1 MNKMN
6 KNNNSFEITYA
17 PEKHDG
23 ESNSRGEHFL
33 YSGCRII
40 SSFGSKDFS
49 NLGFFAYVPEKGPRR
64 FSYSNIISIELT
76 K

>member
-6 KNNNSFEITYA
+6 KNNNRFEIVYS

-23 ESNSRGEHFL
+23 ASNSRGEHFL
-33 YSGCRII
+33 YSGCRIL
-40 SSFGSKDFS
+40 SSFGSNVSS
-49 NLGFFAYVPEKGPRR
+49 NLGFFAYVPAKGPRR
-64 FSYSNIISIELT
+64 FSYSNIISIELS